1 MENGITLG
9 RAAAMLLA
17 LVLLCAGCATQP
29 LSNNSLDRVANP
41 EALRREALSLVN
53 QARSREGVAPLRM
66 NATLN
71 AAAQAHAED
80 MARRGFYG
88 HRSPERQDVADRYRG
103 NGGGLWAAI
112 GENIFHCTE
121 CTADS
126 AQIRKF
132 HEGWMRSAGHRR
144 NIVSAQFD
152 EFGFG
157 VAAAGGRVYAV
168 QTFVRTREY

>member
-1 MENGITLG
+1 MNNRITLS
-9 RAAAMLLA
+9 RTAAMLLA
-17 LVLLCAGCATQP
+17 LILLCAGCTMQP
-29 LSNNSLDRVANP
+29 LSNNALERVPNP

-53 QARSREGVAPLRM
+53 QARSRQGAAPLRM
-66 NATLN
+66 NPTLN

-80 MARRGFYG
+80 MARRDFYG
-88 HRSPERQDVADRYRG
+88 HRSPERQDVADRYRA

-112 GENIFHCTE
+112 GENIFYCSE

-144 NIVSAQFD
+144 NIVSQQFD

-157 VAAAGGRVYAV
+157 VAVAGGRVYAV
-168 QTFVRTREY
+168 QTFVRRREY